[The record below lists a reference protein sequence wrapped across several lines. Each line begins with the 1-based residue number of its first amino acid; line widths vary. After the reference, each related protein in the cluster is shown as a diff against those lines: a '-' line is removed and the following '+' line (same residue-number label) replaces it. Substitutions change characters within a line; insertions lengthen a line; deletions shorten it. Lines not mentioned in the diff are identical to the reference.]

1 MPNQNIEN
9 GIAEELLAI
18 PDLSR
23 AELVAGWEK
32 AHGQPPPKGISR
44 RLLEY
49 SAAYQIQVKV
59 FGGLKSA
66 VRRRLRNIPTKSEAG
81 TRLAS
86 PPPQTSRALSSGT
99 RLVREWHGRTHSV
112 NVRDAG
118 FEYEG
123 QVYASLSKIA
133 REITGTRWSGPRF
146 FGL

>member
-1 MPNQNIEN
+1 MATRNIVN
-9 GIAEELLAI
+9 GIAEEFLAI
-18 PDLSR
+18 PGLSR
-23 AELVAGWEK
+23 GELVAGWEK
-32 AHGQPPPKGISR
+32 VHGQPPPKGISR

-49 SAAYQIQVKV
+49 SAAYQIQVRAL
-59 FGGLKSA
+59 GGLKPA
-66 VRRRLRNIPTKSEAG
+66 VRRRLRNLLTKTEAG
-81 TRLAS
+81 TSLAS
-86 PPPQTSRALSSGT
+86 PPPHKSRALSSGT